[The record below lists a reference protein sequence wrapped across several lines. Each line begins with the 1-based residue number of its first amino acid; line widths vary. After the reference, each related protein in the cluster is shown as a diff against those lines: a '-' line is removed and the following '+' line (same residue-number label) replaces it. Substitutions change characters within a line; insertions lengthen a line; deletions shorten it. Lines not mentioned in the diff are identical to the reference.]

1 MALPRGVVQP
11 ERGRENMNSPPE
23 LSEAVMNC
31 ISASGLV
38 DHVEDVG
45 ALQPVLRQL
54 EEDER
59 LCLIG
64 EPGDCLWVVLR
75 GEIAVKREG
84 TTIVHRRAG
93 SLVGEQ
99 ALLLQHGRRSADLL
113 ASGGPAAV
121 LRVSK
126 AAIDSHRQ
134 TATIWKNLAA
144 ILSSKLQ
151 QATAQRHDLHCEL
164 RETRLAYRAQVGNQ
178 AVSAARLY
186 PQSLG
191 PEYRKARCIVWFSDV
206 VGFSRYTA
214 AMPPERAAQLVQE
227 FLTPQIEAIEKAG
240 GFVDKFIGD
249 GVMAFW
255 VVDGV
260 PSDPC
265 FASLTAAEHA
275 VAGVGDVWI
284 GNERLKVRIGLHL
297 GEVSAGF
304 FGTVTRRQY
313 TIIGSEVNKAARLE
327 QAKAEGLGFIR
338 TSEEFF
344 AALPEAI
351 GSTHLPKRV
360 TVDAK
365 NIDGLVVRSSKGE

>member
-1 MALPRGVVQP
+1 
-11 ERGRENMNSPPE
+11 
-23 LSEAVMNC
+23 
-31 ISASGLV
+31 
-38 DHVEDVG
+38 
-45 ALQPVLRQL
+45 
-54 EEDER
+54 
-59 LCLIG
+59 
-64 EPGDCLWVVLR
+64 
-75 GEIAVKREG
+75 
-84 TTIVHRRAG
+84 
-93 SLVGEQ
+93 
-99 ALLLQHGRRSADLL
+99 
-113 ASGGPAAV
+113 
-121 LRVSK
+121 
-126 AAIDSHRQ
+126 
-134 TATIWKNLAA
+134 
-144 ILSSKLQ
+144 
-151 QATAQRHDLHCEL
+151 
-164 RETRLAYRAQVGNQ
+164 
-178 AVSAARLY
+178 
-186 PQSLG
+186 
-191 PEYRKARCIVWFSDV
+191 
-206 VGFSRYTA
+206 
-214 AMPPERAAQLVQE
+214 MPPERAAQLVQE

-284 GNERLKVRIGLHL
+284 GNERLKVRVGLHL

-304 FGTVTRRQY
+304 FGTVTRRRY

-365 NIDGLVVRSSKGE
+365 NIDGLVVHSSKGE

>member
-1 MALPRGVVQP
+1 MEKEIAILFADIRAFTQ
-11 ERGRENMNSPPE
+11 
-23 LSEAVMNC
+23 LSEN
-31 ISASGLV
+31 
-38 DHVEDVG
+38 
-45 ALQPVLRQL
+45 
-54 EEDER
+54 
-59 LCLIG
+59 
-64 EPGDCLWVVLR
+64 
-75 GEIAVKREG
+75 
-84 TTIVHRRAG
+84 
-93 SLVGEQ
+93 
-99 ALLLQHGRRSADLL
+99 
-113 ASGGPAAV
+113 
-121 LRVSK
+121 
-126 AAIDSHRQ
+126 
-134 TATIWKNLAA
+134 
-144 ILSSKLQ
+144 KL
-151 QATAQRHDLHCEL
+151 
-164 RETRLAYRAQVGNQ
+164 
-178 AVSAARLY
+178 
-186 PQSLG
+186 P
-191 PEYRKARCIVWFSDV
+191 FDV
-206 VGFSRYTA
+206 VFMLNRYFA
-214 AMPPERAAQLVQE
+214 EMGLAVEL
-227 FLTPQIEAIEKAG
+227 AG
-240 GFVDKFIGD
+240 GSVDKFIGD

-365 NIDGLVVRSSKGE
+365 NIDGLVVHSSKGE